1 MTIDQIQ
8 RAKVLFLNNINRLDN
23 NDIFSIIASSKDID
37 GGLNFEE
44 EILYYSIHEGNW
56 ICKRVI
62 ENTIQPAYG
71 KTITT
76 DREKNIKAI
85 TDETL
90 LEILNNNPDACKTFS
105 DFVVSFAEEGK

>member
-1 MTIDQIQ
+1 M
-8 RAKVLFLNNINRLDN
+8 VLKKEF
-23 NDIFSIIASSKDID
+23 FSIIANSKDID

-56 ICKRVI
+56 ICKHVI
-62 ENTIQPAYG
+62 EKTIQPAYSE
-71 KTITT
+71 TITT
-76 DREKNIKAI
+76 NREEDIKVI

-90 LEILNNNPDACKTFS
+90 LDILNNHPDACKTFS